1 MILTVFRSRLNEGHR
16 AEYDRHVQATAALAE
31 QMPGFLGHK
40 MFVADDGE
48 RVTLVE
54 FDSMDH
60 QRAWSLSPE
69 HKAAAIAGRRG
80 FYAEYR
86 IQICRVERDARF
98 QAKAG
103 AEGGM
108 VGATGAPAAGPAEL
122 AVTARP

>member
-1 MILTVFRSRLNEGHR
+1 MILTVFRSRLNAGHR
-16 AEYDRHVQATAALAE
+16 AEYDRHVQTTAALAE
-31 QMPGFLGHK
+31 KMPGFLGHK

-54 FDSMDH
+54 FDSMES

-86 IQICRVERDARF
+86 IQICQVERDARF
-98 QAKAG
+98 QARQMPAG
-103 AEGGM
+103 SAPEA
-108 VGATGAPAAGPAEL
+108 ATPTLP
-122 AVTARP
+122 